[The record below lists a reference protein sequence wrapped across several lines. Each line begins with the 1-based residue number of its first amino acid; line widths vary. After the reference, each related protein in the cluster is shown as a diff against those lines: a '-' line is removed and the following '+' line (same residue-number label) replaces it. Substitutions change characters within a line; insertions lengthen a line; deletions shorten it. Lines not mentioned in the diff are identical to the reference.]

1 MKPCV
6 VFFSRTGNTK
16 RFAQAISDAVK
27 APLFDMASTQPAALA
42 DFDFLILGTPV
53 EGASPA
59 KETAAYIETL
69 PKVEN
74 KKAFLFCTYRAF
86 GNERT
91 MKKMERLL
99 ESKGYATVGKASKKG
114 MKPDKQEDFSKE
126 LAEVRKTLEKQ

>member
-99 ESKGYATVGKASKKG
+99 ESKGYATVGKVSKKG